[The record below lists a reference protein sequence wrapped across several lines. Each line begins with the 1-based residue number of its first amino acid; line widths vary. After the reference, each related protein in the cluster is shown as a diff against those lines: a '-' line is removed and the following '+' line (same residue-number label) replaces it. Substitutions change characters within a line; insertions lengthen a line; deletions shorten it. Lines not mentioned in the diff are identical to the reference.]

1 MRISMLNIICRFQG
15 GDADESEAKPSW
27 AQDDEAASTE
37 RNAISTLPTPAAP
50 SEGARKVS

>member
-1 MRISMLNIICRFQG
+1 MLNIICRFQG